1 MNDLPVWLSASLA
14 CLLSLSLLSCAA
26 CLFLIRRVN
35 RPSRSEEVSEQRLI
49 QLALDL
55 RRLDQR
61 VRELEG
67 RHRENGPAADSTDRP
82 APPSLISIPDMS
94 RPADGETDEAAN
106 LAQKHADIWSMAERG
121 LGAAEIART
130 TGRPIGQVELI
141 VGLHRRHN
149 ALRSAGDHAKTT

>member
-1 MNDLPVWLSASLA
+1 MNDSLVWLSASLA
-14 CLLSLSLLSCAA
+14 CLLSLSLLSGAA
-26 CLFLIRRVN
+26 CLFLIRRAH
-35 RPSRSEEVSEQRLI
+35 RASQSEQSSEQRLI

-67 RHRENGPAADSTDRP
+67 LHRDNGPAADSTERA

-106 LAQKHADIWSMAERG
+106 LALKHADVWSMAERG
-121 LGAAEIART
+121 LGAAEIARS